1 MAYFNNLDY
10 IIVGA
15 GSAGCVLANRL
26 TENPSCNVL
35 LVEAGA
41 AKQPINVK
49 IPAAY
54 SKLHFSDQNW
64 NFFTAPQKKVNNRR
78 MYQPRGKLMG
88 GSSAVNC
95 MAYIR
100 GNAED
105 YNDWLKWGN
114 KGWGYQDIL
123 PYFKKSEQNRNIE
136 NKFHGI
142 SGPLS
147 VSYSRYETPLTKAFI
162 EANDEVGIAYNP
174 DFNGKNQDGA
184 GKFQFTIKDGER
196 HSTYESFVKPFL
208 NRSNLHIASNVFVSG
223 LIWDKDK
230 VTGIEVCINGN
241 NQRKEII
248 KAPEVILC
256 TGAFQ
261 SPQILMLAGI
271 GDKDYLKE
279 KGIVARLHLKGVG
292 KNLSDHLFVNMN
304 VLCNQRITY
313 NNVER
318 FPWVIPNL
326 FKYLMSKSGPL
337 AASPLAGC
345 SFLRTLPDL
354 DRPDIQFHFAPVAGT
369 DIHDYPALPKEEGFT
384 ILPTL
389 LKPKSRGFVGL
400 NSLNPS
406 DSPLID
412 PQYLSDEGGEDLK
425 TLLRGLKWAEALLL
439 SNSFEPFRKNNQLNF
454 PGIFKNDEE
463 RVEHILKTCET
474 VYHPC
479 GTCKMGID
487 EEAVVSPLTM
497 RVIGIKGL
505 RVVDASVIP
514 EVISGNTNAPVIA
527 VAEKAADLIKYGD
540 VD

>member
-1 MAYFNNLDY
+1 MAHFNNPDF

-26 TENPSCNVL
+26 SENPNCNVL
-35 LVEAGA
+35 LIEAGA
-41 AKQPINVK
+41 SQQPLNVK

-54 SKLHFSDQNW
+54 SKLHFSNQNW
-64 NFFTAPQKKVNNRR
+64 NFFTTPQKQLKNRK

-114 KGWGYQDIL
+114 DGWGYQNLL
-123 PYFKKSEQNRNIE
+123 PYFKKSENNRNIE
-136 NKFHGI
+136 NEYHGT

-147 VSYSRYETPLTKAFI
+147 VSYNRFETPLTKAFI
-162 EANDEVGIAYNP
+162 KANDEVGIPHNI
-174 DFNGKNQDGA
+174 DFNGKIQDGA

-196 HSTYESFVKPFL
+196 HSTYESFVKPIL

-223 LIWDKDK
+223 LVWGKDK
-230 VTGIEVCINGN
+230 IVGIEVYTNIK
-241 NQRKEII
+241 NQIKEVIL
-248 KAPEVILC
+248 APEVILC

-261 SPQILMLAGI
+261 SPQILLLGGI
-271 GDKDYLKE
+271 GDKDYLKD
-279 KGIVARLHLKGVG
+279 KGITSRIDLKGVG
-292 KNLSDHLFVNMN
+292 NNLSDHLFVNMN

-318 FPWVIPNL
+318 LPWVIPNL
-326 FKYLMSKSGPL
+326 FKYLVNKSGPL
-337 AASPLAGC
+337 AASPLAAS

-369 DIHDYPALPKEEGFT
+369 DIHDYPSLPKEEGFT
-384 ILPTL
+384 VLPTL

-400 NSLNPS
+400 HSSNPF

-412 PQYLSDEGGEDLK
+412 PQYLSDTGGEDLK

-439 SNSFEPFRKNNQLNF
+439 SKSFEPFRKENKLNY
-454 PGIFKNDEE
+454 PGIFNNDEE
-463 RVEHILKTCET
+463 RIEHILNSCET

-479 GTCKMGID
+479 GTCKMGVD
-487 EEAVVSPLTM
+487 DHSVVSPLTM
-497 RVIGIKGL
+497 RVKGVEGL
-505 RVVDASVIP
+505 RIVDASVIP
-514 EVISGNTNAPVIA
+514 EVISGNTNAAVIV
-527 VAEKAADLIKYGD
+527 VAEKAADLIKNG
-540 VD
+540 

>member
-1 MAYFNNLDY
+1 MAHFNTPDY

-26 TENPSCNVL
+26 SEDAKCKVL
-35 LVEAGA
+35 LIEAGNS
-41 AKQPINVK
+41 KQPMNVK

-54 SKLHFSDQNW
+54 SKLHFSEQNW
-64 NFFTAPQKKVNNRR
+64 NFFTVPQKKVNHRS
-78 MYQPRGKLMG
+78 MYQPRGKIMG

-105 YNDWLKWGN
+105 YNDWLRWGN
-114 KGWGYQDIL
+114 KGWGYQDVL
-123 PYFKKSEQNRNIE
+123 PYFKKSEKNRNFE
-136 NKFHGI
+136 NEYHGN

-147 VSYSRYETPLTKAFI
+147 VSYSRFETPLTRAFI
-162 EANDEVGIAYNP
+162 EANEEVGIAYNP
-174 DFNGKNQDGA
+174 DFNGHIQDGA
-184 GKFQFTIKDGER
+184 GKFQFTIKDGAR
-196 HSTYESFVKPFL
+196 HSTYEAFVRPIL
-208 NRSNLHIASNVFVSG
+208 NRPNLRVVSG
-223 LIWDKDK
+223 ASLSGLLWEKEKIIGVEVFTNALKKSKELIHA
-230 VTGIEVCINGN
+230 
-241 NQRKEII
+241 R
-248 KAPEVILC
+248 EVILSA
-256 TGAFQ
+256 GAFQ

-271 GDKDYLKE
+271 GDKDYLTD
-279 KGIVARLHLKGVG
+279 KGINARIPLKGVG
-292 KNLSDHLFVNMN
+292 RNLSDHLFVNMN

-318 FPWVIPNL
+318 FPWIIPNL
-326 FKYLMSKSGPL
+326 LRYLGNQSGPL

-354 DRPDIQFHFAPVAGT
+354 DRPDIQFHFAPVAGP
-369 DIHDYPALPKEEGFT
+369 DIHDYPSLPKEEGFT
-384 ILPTL
+384 VLPTL

-400 NSLNPS
+400 HSSNPR
-406 DSPLID
+406 DAPLID
-412 PQYLSDEGGEDLK
+412 PQYLSDEKGEDLQ

-439 SNSFEPFRKNNQLNF
+439 SDSFKPFRKEEKLNF
-454 PGIFKNDEE
+454 PGLFHDDEE
-463 RVEHILKTCET
+463 RVNHILNACES

-479 GTCKMGID
+479 GTCKMGLD

-497 RVIGIKGL
+497 RVLGVKGL

-540 VD
+540 

>member
-1 MAYFNNLDY
+1 MAYFNNPDF

-26 TENPSCNVL
+26 SENPNCNVL
-35 LVEAGA
+35 LIEAGA
-41 AKQPINVK
+41 SQQPLNVK

-54 SKLHFSDQNW
+54 SKLHFSNQNW
-64 NFFTAPQKKVNNRR
+64 NFFTTPQKQVKNRK

-114 KGWGYQDIL
+114 DGWGYQNLL
-123 PYFKKSEQNRNIE
+123 PYFKKSENNRNIE
-136 NKFHGI
+136 NEYHGT

-147 VSYSRYETPLTKAFI
+147 VSYNRFETPLTKAFI
-162 EANDEVGIAYNP
+162 EANDEVGIPHNL
-174 DFNGKNQDGA
+174 DFNGKIQDGA

-196 HSTYESFVKPFL
+196 HSTYESFVKPIL
-208 NRSNLHIASNVFVSG
+208 NRSNLHVASNVFVSG
-223 LIWDKDK
+223 LVWGKDK
-230 VTGIEVCINGN
+230 IVGIEVYKDIK
-241 NQRKEII
+241 NQIKEVIM
-248 KAPEVILC
+248 APEVILC

-261 SPQILMLAGI
+261 SPQILLLGGI
-271 GDKDYLKE
+271 GDKDYLKD
-279 KGIVARLHLKGVG
+279 KGITSRIDLKGVG
-292 KNLSDHLFVNMN
+292 NNLSDHLFVNMN

-318 FPWVIPNL
+318 LPWVIPNL
-326 FKYLMSKSGPL
+326 LKYLVNKSGPL
-337 AASPLAGC
+337 AASPLAAS

-369 DIHDYPALPKEEGFT
+369 DIHDYPSLPKEEGFT
-384 ILPTL
+384 VLPTL

-400 NSLNPS
+400 HSSSPF

-412 PQYLSDEGGEDLK
+412 PQYLSDLGGEDLK

-439 SNSFEPFRKNNQLNF
+439 SNSFEPFRKENKLNY
-454 PGIFKNDEE
+454 PGIFNNDEE
-463 RVEHILKTCET
+463 RIEHILNSCET

-479 GTCKMGID
+479 GTCKMGVD
-487 EEAVVSPLTM
+487 DQSVVSPLTM
-497 RVIGIKGL
+497 RVKGVEGL
-505 RVVDASVIP
+505 RIVDASVIP
-514 EVISGNTNAPVIA
+514 EVISGNTNAAVIV
-527 VAEKAADLIKYGD
+527 VAEKAADLIKNG
-540 VD
+540 

>member
-1 MAYFNNLDY
+1 MAYFNNPDF

-26 TENPSCNVL
+26 SENPNCNVL
-35 LVEAGA
+35 LIEAGA
-41 AKQPINVK
+41 SLQPLNVK

-54 SKLHFSDQNW
+54 SKLHFSNQNW
-64 NFFTAPQKKVNNRR
+64 NFFTTPQKQVKNRK

-114 KGWGYQDIL
+114 DGWGYQNLL
-123 PYFKKSEQNRNIE
+123 PYFKKSENNRNIE
-136 NKFHGI
+136 NEYHGT

-147 VSYSRYETPLTKAFI
+147 VSYNRFETPLTKAFI
-162 EANDEVGIAYNP
+162 EANDEVGIPHNL
-174 DFNGKNQDGA
+174 DFNGKIQDGA

-196 HSTYESFVKPFL
+196 HSTYESFVKPIL
-208 NRSNLHIASNVFVSG
+208 NRSNLHVASNVFVSG
-223 LIWDKDK
+223 LVWGKDK
-230 VTGIEVCINGN
+230 IVGIEVYKDIK
-241 NQRKEII
+241 NQIKEVIM
-248 KAPEVILC
+248 APEVILC

-261 SPQILMLAGI
+261 SPQILLLGGI
-271 GDKDYLKE
+271 GDKDYLKD
-279 KGIVARLHLKGVG
+279 KGITSRIDLKGVG
-292 KNLSDHLFVNMN
+292 NNLSDHLFVNMN

-318 FPWVIPNL
+318 LPWVIPNL
-326 FKYLMSKSGPL
+326 LKYLVNKSGPL
-337 AASPLAGC
+337 AASPLAAS

-369 DIHDYPALPKEEGFT
+369 DIHDYPSLPKEEGFT
-384 ILPTL
+384 VLPTL

-400 NSLNPS
+400 HSSSPF

-412 PQYLSDEGGEDLK
+412 PQYLSDLGGEDLK

-439 SNSFEPFRKNNQLNF
+439 SNSFEPFRKENKLNY
-454 PGIFKNDEE
+454 PGIFNNDEE
-463 RVEHILKTCET
+463 RIEHILNSCET

-479 GTCKMGID
+479 GTCKMGVD
-487 EEAVVSPLTM
+487 DQSVVSPLTM
-497 RVIGIKGL
+497 RVKGVEGL
-505 RVVDASVIP
+505 RIVDASVIP
-514 EVISGNTNAPVIA
+514 EVISGNTNAAVIV
-527 VAEKAADLIKYGD
+527 VAEKAADLIKNG
-540 VD
+540 

>member
-1 MAYFNNLDY
+1 MAHFNNPDY

-26 TENPSCNVL
+26 SENPNCKVL
-35 LVEAGA
+35 LIEAGA
-41 AKQPINVK
+41 SQQPVNVK

-54 SKLHFSDQNW
+54 SKLHHSKQNW
-64 NFFTAPQKKVNNRR
+64 NFFTAPQKNVNNRK

-114 KGWGYQDIL
+114 QGWGYQDML
-123 PYFKKSEQNRNIE
+123 PYFKKSEQNRNIDNE
-136 NKFHGI
+136 FHGI

-147 VSYSRYETPLTKAFI
+147 VSYSRFETPLTKAFI
-162 EANDEVGIAYNP
+162 EANEELGIPHNP
-174 DFNGKNQDGA
+174 DFNGENQDGA
-184 GKFQFTIKDGER
+184 GRFQFTIKNGSR
-196 HSTYESFVKPFL
+196 HSTFESFVKPFL
-208 NRSNLHIASNVFVSG
+208 NRVNLEIASNVFVSG
-223 LIWDKDK
+223 LIWEKDK
-230 VTGIEVCINGN
+230 ICGVEVSLKGLGSK
-241 NQRKEII
+241 KEVI

-261 SPQILMLAGI
+261 SPQLLMLAGI
-271 GDKDYLKE
+271 GDKDYLKD
-279 KGIVARLHLKGVG
+279 KGIVSRLHLSGVG
-292 KNLSDHLFVNMN
+292 KNLSDHLFINMN

-318 FPWVIPNL
+318 FPWIIPNL
-326 FKYLMSKSGPL
+326 LKYLVNKSGPL

-345 SFLRTLPDL
+345 SFLRTLPEL
-354 DRPDIQFHFAPVAGT
+354 DRPDIQFHFAPVAGM
-369 DIHDYPALPKEEGFT
+369 DIHDYDALPKEEGFT

-400 NSLNPS
+400 NSSNPF
-406 DSPLID
+406 DAPWID
-412 PQYLSDEGGEDLK
+412 PQYLSDSGGEDLK

-439 SNSFEPFRKNNQLNF
+439 SNAFEPFRKENKLNF
-454 PGIFKNDEE
+454 PGIFNNDEE
-463 RVEHILKTCET
+463 RIEHILNSCET

-487 EEAVVSPLTM
+487 TEAVVSPLTM
-497 RVIGIKGL
+497 RVLGVKGL

-527 VAEKAADLIKYGD
+527 VAEKAADLIKQ

>member
-1 MAYFNNLDY
+1 MAHFNNPDF
-10 IIVGA
+10 IIIGA

-26 TENPSCNVL
+26 SENPNCNVL
-35 LVEAGA
+35 LIEAGA
-41 AKQPINVK
+41 SQQPLNVK

-54 SKLHFSDQNW
+54 SKLHFSNQNW
-64 NFFTAPQKKVNNRR
+64 NFFTTPQKQVKNRK

-114 KGWGYQDIL
+114 DGWGYQNLL
-123 PYFKKSEQNRNIE
+123 PYFKKSENNRNIE
-136 NKFHGI
+136 NEYHGT

-147 VSYSRYETPLTKAFI
+147 VSYNRFETPLTKAFI
-162 EANDEVGIAYNP
+162 EANDEVGIPHNL
-174 DFNGKNQDGA
+174 DFNGKIQDGA

-196 HSTYESFVKPFL
+196 HSTYESFVKPIL
-208 NRSNLHIASNVFVSG
+208 NRSNLHVASNVFVSG
-223 LIWDKDK
+223 LIWGKDK
-230 VTGIEVCINGN
+230 IVGIEVYKDIK
-241 NQRKEII
+241 NQIKEVIM
-248 KAPEVILC
+248 APEVILC

-261 SPQILMLAGI
+261 SPQILLLGGI
-271 GDKDYLKE
+271 GDKHYLKD
-279 KGIVARLHLKGVG
+279 KGITSRIDLKGVG
-292 KNLSDHLFVNMN
+292 NNLSDHLFVNMN

-318 FPWVIPNL
+318 LPWVIPNL
-326 FKYLMSKSGPL
+326 LKYLVNKSGPL
-337 AASPLAGC
+337 AASPLAAS

-369 DIHDYPALPKEEGFT
+369 DIHDYPSLPKEEGFT
-384 ILPTL
+384 VLPTL

-400 NSLNPS
+400 HSSSPF

-412 PQYLSDEGGEDLK
+412 PQYLSDLGGEDLK

-439 SNSFEPFRKNNQLNF
+439 SNSFEPFRKENKLNY
-454 PGIFKNDEE
+454 PGIFNNDEE
-463 RVEHILKTCET
+463 RIEHILNSCET

-479 GTCKMGID
+479 GTCKMGVD
-487 EEAVVSPLTM
+487 DQSVVSPLTM
-497 RVIGIKGL
+497 RVKGVEGL
-505 RVVDASVIP
+505 RIVDASVIP
-514 EVISGNTNAPVIA
+514 EVISGNTNAAVIV
-527 VAEKAADLIKYGD
+527 VAEKAADLIKNG
-540 VD
+540 

>member
-1 MAYFNNLDY
+1 MAHFNNPDF

-26 TENPSCNVL
+26 SENPNCNVL
-35 LVEAGA
+35 LIEAGA
-41 AKQPINVK
+41 SQQPLNVK

-54 SKLHFSDQNW
+54 SKLHFSNQNW
-64 NFFTAPQKKVNNRR
+64 NFFTTPQKQVKNRK

-114 KGWGYQDIL
+114 DGWGYQNLL
-123 PYFKKSEQNRNIE
+123 PYFKKSENNRNIE
-136 NKFHGI
+136 NEYHGT

-147 VSYSRYETPLTKAFI
+147 VSYNRFETPLTKAFI
-162 EANDEVGIAYNP
+162 EANDEVGIPHNL
-174 DFNGKNQDGA
+174 DFNGKIQDGA
-184 GKFQFTIKDGER
+184 GKFQFTIKNGER
-196 HSTYESFVKPFL
+196 HSTYESFVKPIL

-223 LIWDKDK
+223 LVWGKDK
-230 VTGIEVCINGN
+230 IVGIEVYTNIK
-241 NQRKEII
+241 NQIKEVIM
-248 KAPEVILC
+248 APEVILC

-261 SPQILMLAGI
+261 SPQILLLGGI
-271 GDKDYLKE
+271 GDKDYLKD
-279 KGIVARLHLKGVG
+279 KGITSRIDLKGVG
-292 KNLSDHLFVNMN
+292 NNLSDHLFVNMN

-318 FPWVIPNL
+318 LPWVIPNL
-326 FKYLMSKSGPL
+326 LKYLVNKSGPL
-337 AASPLAGC
+337 AASPLAAS

-369 DIHDYPALPKEEGFT
+369 DIHDYPSLPKEEGFT
-384 ILPTL
+384 VLPTL

-400 NSLNPS
+400 HSSSPF

-412 PQYLSDEGGEDLK
+412 PQYLSDLGGEDLK

-439 SNSFEPFRKNNQLNF
+439 SNSFEPFRKENKLNY
-454 PGIFKNDEE
+454 PGIFNNDEE
-463 RVEHILKTCET
+463 RIEHILNSCET

-479 GTCKMGID
+479 GTCKMGVD
-487 EEAVVSPLTM
+487 DQSVVSPLTM
-497 RVIGIKGL
+497 RVKGVEGL
-505 RVVDASVIP
+505 RIVDASVIP
-514 EVISGNTNAPVIA
+514 EVISGNTNAAVIA
-527 VAEKAADLIKYGD
+527 VAEKAADLIKNG
-540 VD
+540 

>member
-1 MAYFNNLDY
+1 MAHFNNPDF

-26 TENPSCNVL
+26 SENPNCNVL
-35 LVEAGA
+35 LIEAGA
-41 AKQPINVK
+41 SQQPLNVK

-54 SKLHFSDQNW
+54 SKLHFSNQNW
-64 NFFTAPQKKVNNRR
+64 NFFTTPQKQVKNRK

-114 KGWGYQDIL
+114 DGWGYQNLL
-123 PYFKKSEQNRNIE
+123 PYFKKSENNRNIE
-136 NKFHGI
+136 NEYHGT

-147 VSYSRYETPLTKAFI
+147 VSYNRFETPLTKAFI
-162 EANDEVGIAYNP
+162 EANDEVGIPHNL
-174 DFNGKNQDGA
+174 DFNGKIQDGA

-196 HSTYESFVKPFL
+196 HSTYESFVKPIL
-208 NRSNLHIASNVFVSG
+208 NRSNLHVASNVFVSG
-223 LIWDKDK
+223 LVWGKDK
-230 VTGIEVCINGN
+230 IVGIEVYKDIK
-241 NQRKEII
+241 NQIKEVIM
-248 KAPEVILC
+248 APEVILC

-261 SPQILMLAGI
+261 SPQILLLGGI
-271 GDKDYLKE
+271 GDKHYLKD
-279 KGIVARLHLKGVG
+279 KGITSRIDLKGVG
-292 KNLSDHLFVNMN
+292 NNLSDHLFVNMN

-318 FPWVIPNL
+318 LPWVIPNL
-326 FKYLMSKSGPL
+326 LKYLVNKSGPL
-337 AASPLAGC
+337 AASPLAAS

-369 DIHDYPALPKEEGFT
+369 DIHDYPSLPKEEGFT
-384 ILPTL
+384 VLPTL

-400 NSLNPS
+400 HSSSPF

-412 PQYLSDEGGEDLK
+412 PQYLSDLGGEDLK

-439 SNSFEPFRKNNQLNF
+439 SNSFEPFRKENKLNY
-454 PGIFKNDEE
+454 PGIFNNDEE
-463 RVEHILKTCET
+463 RIEHILNSCET

-479 GTCKMGID
+479 GTCKMGVD
-487 EEAVVSPLTM
+487 DQSVVSPLTM
-497 RVIGIKGL
+497 RVKGVEGL
-505 RVVDASVIP
+505 RIVDASVIP
-514 EVISGNTNAPVIA
+514 EVISGNTNAAVIV
-527 VAEKAADLIKYGD
+527 VAEKAADLIKNG
-540 VD
+540 

>member
-1 MAYFNNLDY
+1 MAHINNPDF

-26 TENPSCNVL
+26 SENPNCKVL
-35 LVEAGA
+35 LIEAGA
-41 AKQPINVK
+41 SQQPINVK

-54 SKLHFSDQNW
+54 SKLHFSNQNW
-64 NFFTAPQKKVNNRR
+64 NFFTTPQKQLKNRK

-114 KGWGYQDIL
+114 DGWGYQNL
-123 PYFKKSEQNRNIE
+123 LTYFKKSENNRNIE
-136 NKFHGI
+136 NEYHGT

-147 VSYSRYETPLTKAFI
+147 VSYNRFETPLTKAFI
-162 EANDEVGIAYNP
+162 DANDEVGISHNP
-174 DFNGKNQDGA
+174 DFNGKIQDGA
-184 GKFQFTIKDGER
+184 GKFQFTIKNGER
-196 HSTYESFVKPFL
+196 HSTYESFVKPIL

-223 LIWDKDK
+223 LVWGKDK
-230 VTGIEVCINGN
+230 IVGIEVYTDIK
-241 NQRKEII
+241 NQIKEVIM
-248 KAPEVILC
+248 APEVILC

-261 SPQILMLAGI
+261 SPQLLLLGGI
-271 GDKDYLKE
+271 GDKEYLKD
-279 KGIVARLHLKGVG
+279 KGITPRIDLKGVG
-292 KNLSDHLFVNMN
+292 NNLSDHLFVNMN

-326 FKYLMSKSGPL
+326 LKYLVNKSGPL
-337 AASPLAGC
+337 AASPLAAS

-354 DRPDIQFHFAPVAGT
+354 DRPDIQFHFAPVAGK
-369 DIHDYPALPKEEGFT
+369 DIHDYPSLPKEEGFT

-389 LKPKSRGFVGL
+389 LKPKSRGFVRL
-400 NSLNPS
+400 HSSNPF

-425 TLLRGLKWAEALLL
+425 ALLRGLKWAEALLL
-439 SNSFEPFRKNNQLNF
+439 SNSFEPFRKENKLNY
-454 PGIFKNDEE
+454 PGIFNNDEE
-463 RVEHILKTCET
+463 RIEHILNSCET

-479 GTCKMGID
+479 GTCKMGVD
-487 EEAVVSPLTM
+487 DQSVVSPLTM
-497 RVIGIKGL
+497 RVKGVEGL
-505 RVVDASVIP
+505 RIVDASVIP
-514 EVISGNTNAPVIA
+514 EVISGNTNAAVIV
-527 VAEKAADLIKYGD
+527 VAEKAADLIKNG
-540 VD
+540 

>member
-1 MAYFNNLDY
+1 MAHFNNPDF

-26 TENPSCNVL
+26 SENPNCNVL
-35 LVEAGA
+35 LIEAGA
-41 AKQPINVK
+41 SQQPLNVK

-54 SKLHFSDQNW
+54 SKLHFSNQNW
-64 NFFTAPQKKVNNRR
+64 NFFTTPQKQVKNRK

-114 KGWGYQDIL
+114 DGWGYQNLL
-123 PYFKKSEQNRNIE
+123 PYFKKSENNRNIE
-136 NKFHGI
+136 NEYHGT

-147 VSYSRYETPLTKAFI
+147 VSYNRFETPLTKAFI
-162 EANDEVGIAYNP
+162 EANDEVGIPHNL
-174 DFNGKNQDGA
+174 DFNGKIQDGA
-184 GKFQFTIKDGER
+184 GKFQFTIKNGER
-196 HSTYESFVKPFL
+196 HSTYESFVKPIL

-223 LIWDKDK
+223 LVWGKDK
-230 VTGIEVCINGN
+230 IVGIEVYKDIK
-241 NQRKEII
+241 NQIKEVIM
-248 KAPEVILC
+248 APEVILC

-261 SPQILMLAGI
+261 SPQILLLGGI
-271 GDKDYLKE
+271 GDKDYLKD
-279 KGIVARLHLKGVG
+279 KGITSRIDLKGVG
-292 KNLSDHLFVNMN
+292 NNLSDHLFVNMN

-318 FPWVIPNL
+318 LPWVIPNL
-326 FKYLMSKSGPL
+326 LKYLVNKSGPL
-337 AASPLAGC
+337 AASPLAAS

-369 DIHDYPALPKEEGFT
+369 DIHDYPSLPKEEGFT
-384 ILPTL
+384 VLPTL

-400 NSLNPS
+400 HSSSPF

-412 PQYLSDEGGEDLK
+412 PQYLSDLGGEDLK

-439 SNSFEPFRKNNQLNF
+439 SNSFEPFRKENKLNY
-454 PGIFKNDEE
+454 PGIFNNDEE
-463 RVEHILKTCET
+463 RIEHILNSCET

-479 GTCKMGID
+479 GTCKMGVD
-487 EEAVVSPLTM
+487 DQSVVSPLTM
-497 RVIGIKGL
+497 RVKGVEGL
-505 RVVDASVIP
+505 RIVDASVIP
-514 EVISGNTNAPVIA
+514 EVISGNTNAAVIA
-527 VAEKAADLIKYGD
+527 VAEKAADLIKNG
-540 VD
+540 

>member
-1 MAYFNNLDY
+1 MAYFNNPDF

-26 TENPSCNVL
+26 SENPNCNVL
-35 LVEAGA
+35 LIEAGA
-41 AKQPINVK
+41 SLQPLNVK

-54 SKLHFSDQNW
+54 SKLHFSNQNW
-64 NFFTAPQKKVNNRR
+64 NFFTTPQKQVKNRK

-114 KGWGYQDIL
+114 DGWGYQNLL
-123 PYFKKSEQNRNIE
+123 PYFKKSENNRNIE
-136 NKFHGI
+136 NEYHGT

-147 VSYSRYETPLTKAFI
+147 VSYNRFETPLTKAFI
-162 EANDEVGIAYNP
+162 EANDEVGIPHNL
-174 DFNGKNQDGA
+174 DFNGKIQDGA

-196 HSTYESFVKPFL
+196 HSTYESFVKPIL
-208 NRSNLHIASNVFVSG
+208 NRSNLHVASNVFVSG
-223 LIWDKDK
+223 LVWGKDK
-230 VTGIEVCINGN
+230 IVGIEVYKDIK
-241 NQRKEII
+241 NQIKEVIM
-248 KAPEVILC
+248 APEVILC

-261 SPQILMLAGI
+261 SPQILLLGGI
-271 GDKDYLKE
+271 GDKHYLKD
-279 KGIVARLHLKGVG
+279 KGITSRIDLKGVG
-292 KNLSDHLFVNMN
+292 NNLSDHLFVNMN

-318 FPWVIPNL
+318 LPWVIPNL
-326 FKYLMSKSGPL
+326 LKYLVNKSGPL
-337 AASPLAGC
+337 AASPLAAS

-369 DIHDYPALPKEEGFT
+369 DIHDYPSLPKEEGFT
-384 ILPTL
+384 VLPTL

-400 NSLNPS
+400 HSSSPF

-412 PQYLSDEGGEDLK
+412 PQYLSDLGGEDLK

-439 SNSFEPFRKNNQLNF
+439 SNSFEPFRKENKLNY
-454 PGIFKNDEE
+454 PGIFNNDEE
-463 RVEHILKTCET
+463 RIEHILNSCET

-479 GTCKMGID
+479 GTCKMGVD
-487 EEAVVSPLTM
+487 DQSVVSPLTM
-497 RVIGIKGL
+497 RVKGVEGL
-505 RVVDASVIP
+505 RIVDASVIP
-514 EVISGNTNAPVIA
+514 EVISGNTNAAVIV
-527 VAEKAADLIKYGD
+527 VAEKAADLIKNG
-540 VD
+540 

>member
-1 MAYFNNLDY
+1 MAHINNPDF

-26 TENPSCNVL
+26 SENPNCKVL
-35 LVEAGA
+35 LIEAGA
-41 AKQPINVK
+41 SQQPINVK

-54 SKLHFSDQNW
+54 SKLHFSNQNW
-64 NFFTAPQKKVNNRR
+64 NFFTTPQKQLKNRK

-114 KGWGYQDIL
+114 DGWGYQNL
-123 PYFKKSEQNRNIE
+123 LTYFKKSENNRNIE
-136 NKFHGI
+136 NEYHGT

-147 VSYSRYETPLTKAFI
+147 VSYNRFETPLTKAFI
-162 EANDEVGIAYNP
+162 DANDEVGISHNP
-174 DFNGKNQDGA
+174 DFNGKIQDGA
-184 GKFQFTIKDGER
+184 GKFQFTIKNGER
-196 HSTYESFVKPFL
+196 HSTYESFVKPIL

-223 LIWDKDK
+223 LVWGKDK
-230 VTGIEVCINGN
+230 IVGIEVYTDIK
-241 NQRKEII
+241 NQIKEVIM
-248 KAPEVILC
+248 APEVILC

-261 SPQILMLAGI
+261 SPQLLLLGGI
-271 GDKDYLKE
+271 GDKEYLKD
-279 KGIVARLHLKGVG
+279 KGITPRIDLKGVG
-292 KNLSDHLFVNMN
+292 NNLSDHLFVNMN

-326 FKYLMSKSGPL
+326 LKYLVNKSGPL
-337 AASPLAGC
+337 AASPLAAS

-369 DIHDYPALPKEEGFT
+369 DIHDYPSLPKEEGFT

-400 NSLNPS
+400 HSSNPF

-425 TLLRGLKWAEALLL
+425 ALLRGLKWAEALLL
-439 SNSFEPFRKNNQLNF
+439 SNSFEPFRKENKLNY
-454 PGIFKNDEE
+454 PGIFNNDEE
-463 RVEHILKTCET
+463 RIEHILNSCET

-479 GTCKMGID
+479 GTCKMGVD
-487 EEAVVSPLTM
+487 DQSVVSPLTM
-497 RVIGIKGL
+497 RVKGVEGL
-505 RVVDASVIP
+505 RIVDASVIP
-514 EVISGNTNAPVIA
+514 EVISGNTNAAVIV
-527 VAEKAADLIKYGD
+527 VAEKAADLIKNG
-540 VD
+540 

>member
-1 MAYFNNLDY
+1 MAHFNNPDF

-26 TENPSCNVL
+26 SENPNCNVL
-35 LVEAGA
+35 LIEAGA
-41 AKQPINVK
+41 SLQPLNVK

-54 SKLHFSDQNW
+54 SKLHFSNQNW
-64 NFFTAPQKKVNNRR
+64 NFFTTPQKQVKNRK

-114 KGWGYQDIL
+114 DGWGYQNLL
-123 PYFKKSEQNRNIE
+123 PYFKKSENNRNIE
-136 NKFHGI
+136 NEYHGT

-147 VSYSRYETPLTKAFI
+147 VSYNRFETPLTKAFI
-162 EANDEVGIAYNP
+162 EANDEVGIPHNL
-174 DFNGKNQDGA
+174 DFNGKIQDGA

-196 HSTYESFVKPFL
+196 HSTYESFVKPIL
-208 NRSNLHIASNVFVSG
+208 NRSNLHVASNVFVSG
-223 LIWDKDK
+223 LVWGKDK
-230 VTGIEVCINGN
+230 IVGIEVYKDIK
-241 NQRKEII
+241 NQIKEVIM
-248 KAPEVILC
+248 APEVILC

-261 SPQILMLAGI
+261 SPQILLLGGI
-271 GDKDYLKE
+271 GDKDYLKD
-279 KGIVARLHLKGVG
+279 KGITSRIDLKGVG
-292 KNLSDHLFVNMN
+292 NNLSDHLFVNMN

-318 FPWVIPNL
+318 LPWVIPNL
-326 FKYLMSKSGPL
+326 LKYLVNKSGPL
-337 AASPLAGC
+337 AASPLAAS

-369 DIHDYPALPKEEGFT
+369 DIHDYPSLPKEEGFT
-384 ILPTL
+384 VLPTL

-400 NSLNPS
+400 HSSSPF

-412 PQYLSDEGGEDLK
+412 PQYLSDLGGEDLK

-439 SNSFEPFRKNNQLNF
+439 SNSFEPFRKENKLNY
-454 PGIFKNDEE
+454 PGIFNNDEE
-463 RVEHILKTCET
+463 RIEHILNSCET

-479 GTCKMGID
+479 GTCKMGVD
-487 EEAVVSPLTM
+487 DQSVVSPLTM
-497 RVIGIKGL
+497 RVKGVEGL
-505 RVVDASVIP
+505 RIVDASVIP
-514 EVISGNTNAPVIA
+514 EVISGNTNAAVIV
-527 VAEKAADLIKYGD
+527 VAEKAADLIKNG
-540 VD
+540 